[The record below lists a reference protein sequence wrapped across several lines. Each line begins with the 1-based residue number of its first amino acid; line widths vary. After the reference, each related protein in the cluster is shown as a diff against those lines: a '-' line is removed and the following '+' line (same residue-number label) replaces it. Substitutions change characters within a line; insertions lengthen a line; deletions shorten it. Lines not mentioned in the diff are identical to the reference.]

1 MNNNIE
7 FRVPAELVP
16 EYVKKMLTVIPAGIF
31 LPVSI
36 FENYKENNY
45 VNIVSDA
52 TGFIPL
58 SDAGHMLT
66 AERVYI
72 YLEKILKAFTR
83 MSEYMINP
91 SDLILTK
98 DTIFVNA
105 FEGEKEEIGDDVRI
119 MFLPH
124 DNERQ
129 NEEIPEI
136 SKDTGGTKGEFSKTI
151 NAIVKEILIG
161 IGAENISRD
170 LHSYIN
176 ATIEILERNASI
188 SDLYAHIIKL
198 RREAKLCGIR

>member
-1 MNNNIE
+1 M
-7 FRVPAELVP
+7 P
-16 EYVKKMLTVIPAGIF
+16 EYIKKMLTVIPDGIF

-36 FENYKENNY
+36 FDCHLGDNQIKGSSDDGKEANY
-45 VNIVSDA
+45 VSIVSDA

-72 YLEKILKAFTR
+72 YLEKILKAFKR

-91 SDLILTK
+91 SDLVLTNE
-98 DTIFVNA
+98 TIFVG
-105 FEGEKEEIGDDVRI
+105 EGDEVRI
-119 MFLPH
+119 LFLPH
-124 DNERQ
+124 DNEGQ
-129 NEEIPEI
+129 NGEITEI
-136 SKDTGGTKGEFSKTI
+136 SKDTGGTKCEFSKTI